1 MAVLVLFLQFQV
13 LPCNMLVVVV
23 EEVKKPLTA
32 YQVLVQVVG
41 VMEHT
46 EQVLVLKEYLQLAV

>member
-13 LPCNMLVVVV
+13 LPCNMLAVVV
-23 EEVKKPLTA
+23 EEVKKPLTV
-32 YQVLVQVVG
+32 YQVLVQGAG